1 VFFFRG
7 LGHLTTWNMM
17 KKQNIPL
24 QATLPTAGVWPMIRP
39 GLYSLLLVP
48 CSLATRQIVVLVIR
62 YNFCVYA
69 DFVA

>member
-1 VFFFRG
+1 
-7 LGHLTTWNMM
+7 M

-24 QATLPTAGVWPMIRP
+24 QATLPTAGAWPMIRP
-39 GLYSLLLVP
+39 GPYSLLLVP